1 MVDQAQIRADEKPT
15 NGRSELP
22 PRAVARST
30 GEFLHD
36 VTTLA
41 ELQGKLLLVD
51 CQAGL
56 RKLLVPIVSL
66 VIGLVVAIGCVPI
79 ALAAL
84 AITLV
89 ETTELTLAASL
100 GIALLVGLVLAAVL
114 TIGAYFYLR
123 SGFSFLDRSYYEWQ
137 RNVAWAK
144 DMLKRLSQI
153 SKPQP
158 PLRTTTY

>member
-1 MVDQAQIRADEKPT
+1 MVDQTQVKDEKPT
-15 NGRSELP
+15 NGRGESP

-30 GEFLHD
+30 GEFLYD

-56 RKLLVPIVSL
+56 RKLLVPIVAM
-66 VIGLVVAIGCVPI
+66 VIGLVVAIGCVPV

-84 AITLV
+84 ALTLV

-100 GIALLVGLVLAAVL
+100 GIALLVGLLVAAIL

-144 DMLKRLSQI
+144 DMMKRLSQI
-153 SKPQP
+153 SKP
-158 PLRTTTY
+158 PLRTTY

>member
-1 MVDQAQIRADEKPT
+1 M
-15 NGRSELP
+15 
-22 PRAVARST
+22 ARST

-51 CQAGL
+51 CQNGL
-56 RKLLVPIVSL
+56 RKLLIPIVTL
-66 VIGLVVAIGCVPI
+66 VVGLVVAIGCVPI

-84 AITLV
+84 ALTIV
-89 ETTELTLAASL
+89 EFTELTLAASL
-100 GIALLVGLVLAAVL
+100 GIALLMGLLLAAIL
-114 TIGAYFYLR
+114 TVGAYFWLHN
-123 SGFSFLDRSYYEWQ
+123 GFTFLERSYYEWT

-144 DMLKRLSQI
+144 DILKRLSQI

-158 PLRTTTY
+158 PPPTDY

>member
-1 MVDQAQIRADEKPT
+1 MVDQAQVRAEDKGS
-15 NGRSELP
+15 NGRGELP

-51 CQAGL
+51 CQNGL
-56 RKLLVPIVSL
+56 RKLLVPIVTL
-66 VIGLVVAIGCVPI
+66 VVGLVVAIGCVPI

-84 AITLV
+84 ALTIV
-89 ETTELTLAASL
+89 EMTELSIAASL
-100 GIALLVGLVLAAVL
+100 GISLLVGLILAAAL
-114 TIGAYFYLR
+114 TVGAYFWLR
-123 SGFSFLDRSYYEWQ
+123 SGLSFLDRSYYEWT

-144 DMLKRLSQI
+144 DMMKRLSQI

-158 PLRTTTY
+158 PLRTTY